1 MASKESGPKG
11 KSVLEDKQKIDP
23 GGVAEEK
30 LAHMGD
36 KPKPSA
42 RASAKIVQGSY
53 SSLQEQQGLD
63 GPAGQGGWVRRS
75 RTAGRVRGRA
85 SDQFAARPL

>member
-11 KSVLEDKQKIDP
+11 KSVLEDKQKFDP

-30 LAHMGD
+30 LAHLGD

-42 RASAKIVQGSY
+42 RPQ
-53 SSLQEQQGLD
+53 
-63 GPAGQGGWVRRS
+63 PRGG
-75 RTAGRVRGRA
+75 
-85 SDQFAARPL
+85 ARQKPKK

>member
-23 GGVAEEK
+23 GGAAEEK

-42 RASAKIVQGSY
+42 RPQ
-53 SSLQEQQGLD
+53 
-63 GPAGQGGWVRRS
+63 PGGGG
-75 RTAGRVRGRA
+75 T
-85 SDQFAARPL
+85 QKPEK